1 MPRLVARARFS
12 GGHVAA
18 YLGQIASKRPAPTT
32 IGVDNGT
39 QFTSRV
45 LDSKDTTDGLRPKT
59 GGGRG
64 GEPEALGP
72 VPQ

>member
-39 QFTSRV
+39 EFTSRV
-45 LDSKDTTDGLRPKT
+45 LDSKNTSDRLRPKR
-59 GGGRG
+59 GGRG
-64 GEPEALGP
+64 REPGALGP